1 MAKRVSQVPDR
12 TVRAGPPSATRRG
25 GVLLATV
32 IASTGGVLFGYGT
45 GVLSGAQLAI
55 RREFALGPWEQ
66 GALVAAA
73 LLGAAVAAP
82 SSGALADRL
91 GRKKVILLL
100 ALVYAVGTLST
111 AFAGSSPALLVG
123 RAVVGLALGASSS
136 VVPLYISEIS
146 PPGRRGLL
154 VTLNQ
159 LMITVGILASFVV
172 DYTLSGSGN
181 WRLMLGLAVL
191 PALVLGVGACFVQE
205 SPRWLAARGRHAEAA
220 VAAASFT
227 MPPPPPLA
235 SGPHDG
241 SGASPARPSPPGRA
255 SRRFLRMTVAM
266 AFAVQLTGLNT
277 AIYYA
282 PTILTAGGSGITSS
296 VLGSVLVGIV
306 NLLMAVVSM
315 ALLDR
320 TGRRPLFLGG
330 LCVMGVTSL
339 GISAS
344 SATGHQGGAL
354 TVFLLCVF
362 IAAGAVG
369 PAPIFWVYISEIFPQ
384 EIRGRAMGWATAAHW
399 SADTLVALTFVSLV
413 HYLTFSGAFLL
424 YAGVT
429 AVSLAVF
436 SRAMV
441 ETRGRSLEE
450 IARETGQ
457 GQS

>member
-1 MAKRVSQVPDR
+1 MTKKVSQAPEHTTR
-12 TVRAGPPSATRRG
+12 TEPAPRTRRG

-32 IASTGGVLFGYGT
+32 VASTGGVLFGYGT

-82 SSGALADRL
+82 SSGVLADRL
-91 GRKKVILLL
+91 GRKRVILLL
-100 ALVYAVGTLST
+100 ALVYTVGSLST
-111 AFAGSSPALLVG
+111 AFAGSGPALLAG
-123 RAVVGLALGASSS
+123 RVVVGLALGASSS

-146 PPGRRGLL
+146 PPHRRGLL

-159 LMITVGILASFVV
+159 LMITVGILASFLV
-172 DYTLSGSGN
+172 DYALSGSGN

-191 PALVLGVGACFVQE
+191 PALVLGVGACFVRE
-205 SPRWLAARGRHAEAA
+205 SPRWLAAQGRHAEAA
-220 VAAASFT
+220 AAAASFS
-227 MPPPPPLA
+227 MPPPPDA
-235 SGPHDG
+235 GRRDSGGG
-241 SGASPARPSPPGRA
+241 SPGRQPA
-255 SRRFLRMTVAM
+255 PGRSSRRFLRMTVAM

-296 VLGSVLVGIV
+296 VFGSVLVGIV
-306 NLLMAVVSM
+306 NLLMAVASM

-344 SATGHQGGAL
+344 SATGHQGSGL

-429 AVSLAVF
+429 ALSLAVF

-450 IARETGQ
+450 IARQTGQ
-457 GQS
+457 WQN